1 MDQWTHYEVRGDKEI
16 PALIERDTNGDGRPD
31 VFEKYDTSS
40 GTAVLTR
47 REEDKNGDGQIDITS
62 IYEKG
67 KLVKREINDPSL
79 VPL

>member
-1 MDQWTHYEVRGDKEI
+1 M
-16 PALIERDTNGDGRPD
+16 
-31 VFEKYDTSS
+31 FEKYDTSS
-40 GTAVLTR
+40 GAAVLLR

>member
-1 MDQWTHYEVRGDKEI
+1 
-16 PALIERDTNGDGRPD
+16 LIERDTNGDGRPD

-40 GTAVLTR
+40 GAAVLSR

-62 IYEKG
+62 IYENG